1 MGRGS
6 PKEKASIFKMHTVK
20 KGLDKNL
27 YIVSKKTNGVK
38 YWKKTNKEEKKCRN
52 EFNKNVSKSLELYKL
67 GKFINNKQAI
77 AVAYSKTY
85 SNNKN
90 CKKYLQKKSQKTSKK
105 KSQKKSLNKS
115 KKKIDCR
122 RKENRKYCKK

>member
-1 MGRGS
+1 MARGC

-38 YWKKTNKEEKKCRN
+38 YWKKTSKEEKKCRN
-52 EFNKNVSKSLELYKL
+52 DFNKNVSKSLELYKL

-90 CKKYLQKKSQKTSKK
+90 CKKYLQKKSQKIHRKNHK
-105 KSQKKSLNKS
+105 RSQK
-115 KKKIDCR
+115 
-122 RKENRKYCKK
+122 RK

>member
-1 MGRGS
+1 MARVS

-90 CKKYLQKKSQKTSKK
+90 CKKYLQKKSQKKLQK
-105 KSQKKSLNKS
+105 KSQNKS

-122 RKENRKYCKK
+122 RKENKKYCKK

>member
-1 MGRGS
+1 MTRVS
-6 PKEKASIFKMHTVK
+6 PKEKASTLKMHTVK

-90 CKKYLQKKSQKTSKK
+90 CKKYLQKKSQKKT
-105 KSQKKSLNKS
+105 QKKNRLQ
-115 KKKIDCR
+115 KK
-122 RKENRKYCKK
+122 RK